1 MDDELIT
8 ALANPIV
15 KKLTAYNIY
24 EQLSLPEDD
33 NIYDVYC
40 KDVNAFD
47 NTYKGIKSLCAKVV
61 RNLKQ
66 QPTVIKDLNNDDRCS
81 YFTYWLYDEIW
92 KIIKNHQN
100 HNSHI
105 PTFTKLIDVVYKI
118 NRELNITDC
127 NITVDFNFSEWK
139 KKKYLHDYFKNYNNL
154 LRDDSCNNNKCQ
166 NYCKYVK
173 YIKTLYEKDKEECC
187 YFYYS
192 LGDDDCP
199 EYLKCNESY
208 NPDNILSELKCNV
221 VQEDASASAKIPKP
235 EKIEKGTVCSDP
247 KSGEN
252 KSESCIEQNV
262 RTEENE
268 VKLENASSV
277 EIVQSTLGSK
287 NDASYTSDSSHDTLA
302 MSITDTFDTT
312 EYTNTLQNM
321 LFRTSIIV
329 SIMAFPSIV
338 PFSRK
343 GKRRRKIKN
352 YNLHERDNEN
362 SSLHYLGDVYIN
374 TYNKPFYV
382 NYYQLDDFYYND
394 A

>member
-1 MDDELIT
+1 MDAELIT

-33 NIYDVYC
+33 NIYDLYC
-40 KDVNAFD
+40 KDVNTFD
-47 NTYKGIKSLCAKVV
+47 NTYKGIKSLCAKVL
-61 RNLKQ
+61 RNLTQ
-66 QPTVIKDLNNDDRCS
+66 PPTVIKGLNSEDRCS

-92 KIIKNHQN
+92 KIIKNDQN

-118 NRELNITDC
+118 NRELHIIDC

-154 LRDDSCNNNKCQ
+154 LRKDSCNNNECQ

-173 YIKTLYEKDKEECC
+173 YIKTLYEQDKEECC

-192 LGDDDCP
+192 FGDECP
-199 EYLKCNESY
+199 EYLKCDESY
-208 NPDNILSELKCNV
+208 NPDNILSKLKCNV

-252 KSESCIEQNV
+252 KNESCIEQNV
-262 RTEENE
+262 GTGENE

-277 EIVQSTLGSK
+277 ETVQSTLGNK
-287 NDASYTSDSSHDTLA
+287 NDASYTSDSSYDTSA

-312 EYTNTLQNM
+312 EYTNRLQNM

-329 SIMAFPSIV
+329 SITAFPSIV
-338 PFSRK
+338 PFSWK
-343 GKRRRKIKN
+343 GKRRRKIRN
-352 YNLHERDNEN
+352 YNLHERDIEN
-362 SSLHYLGDVYIN
+362 SSLHYLDDVYIN
-374 TYNKPFYV
+374 TLNKPFYV